1 MEPRHCTNMTIRML
15 ILATWP
21 AVRTMNLDF
30 KMNVGVLG
38 VLPTVNT
45 FQNPCRLCRHRTP
58 AWCSPCFAWLDLSF
72 LTSDAEDGFVNAE
85 EFSCPSEVGLLL
97 CTLQTHRTE
106 TCGCVQRGGW
116 PADALFRAHGFG
128 GKGTKWT
135 NMDSIW
141 TQNGTNMHIHH
152 VQTTWCQVAA
162 FLPHVTPLFFFAMVG
177 ISVWKRDWPEFE
189 ICCFFAWNLWR
200 ASNVL
205 SI

>member
-1 MEPRHCTNMTIRML
+1 MEPRHCTNMTWSACWYLPLRWI
-15 ILATWP
+15 
-21 AVRTMNLDF
+21 DF
-30 KMNVGVLG
+30 KIAGCADTGHQLG
-38 VLPTVNT
+38 AVPVS
-45 FQNPCRLCRHRTP
+45 H
-58 AWCSPCFAWLDLSF
+58 DL
-72 LTSDAEDGFVNAE
+72 TWVRASDAEDGFVNAE

-116 PADALFRAHGFG
+116 PADALFRAHGFA
-128 GKGTKWT
+128 GKGTKWI

-141 TQNGTNMHIHH
+141 TQNGTKMHIHH